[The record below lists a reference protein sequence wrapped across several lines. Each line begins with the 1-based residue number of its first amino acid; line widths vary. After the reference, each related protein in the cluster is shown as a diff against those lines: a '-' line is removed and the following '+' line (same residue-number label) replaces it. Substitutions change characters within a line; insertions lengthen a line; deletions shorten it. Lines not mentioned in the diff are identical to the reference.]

1 MNGHLRRC
9 RFGIPP
15 HVRNST
21 LRGDSSLRLA
31 SDAFL
36 NRLPLP
42 GAGHTFVSLGL
53 VCLLA
58 AAVAPAAHAQQVPKT
73 QLTIKHS
80 YFTDDQS
87 LFYTESAG
95 NTTPQ
100 TLITIKEGVTE
111 RVEVNAHYGV
121 DAVSSAT
128 WRVDGV
134 TGATPPTRQE
144 YRHEGGL
151 GATYTLGVNKLGL
164 SGGVSRERNYVSNF
178 ATVSV
183 QQEFF
188 DRNTTLGLAYTI
200 NRDEIDTLKLAD
212 TRPFP
217 QDISLD
223 AVTFTAAQ
231 VLSPKMVAQGNV
243 FWARQQGYLAH
254 PENIVVNA
262 DGSFAEEVHPGERQ
276 RAAVVGRLIRYFE
289 TRSSL
294 HTDYRYYRDT
304 WGISSHTAGAEWYQ
318 RLGAHWIGRVGY
330 RAYDQS
336 GADFFDERPSPGAVF
351 KTIDGKLGSF
361 SSALYGVK
369 ISTTRWQLPWFDR
382 TEVDA
387 KIDRYAQSRGLSAII
402 VEVGLNTRF

>member
-1 MNGHLRRC
+1 
-9 RFGIPP
+9 
-15 HVRNST
+15 V
-21 LRGDSSLRLA
+21 
-31 SDAFL
+31 
-36 NRLPLP
+36 
-42 GAGHTFVSLGL
+42 
-53 VCLLA
+53 
-58 AAVAPAAHAQQVPKT
+58 
-73 QLTIKHS
+73 TIKH
-80 YFTDDQS
+80 
-87 LFYTESAG
+87 G
-95 NTTPQ
+95 
-100 TLITIKEGVTE
+100 ITE

-134 TGATPPTRQE
+134 TGATPATRQE

-164 SGGVSRERNYVSNF
+164 SGGVSRERNYDSDF
-178 ATVSV
+178 ATVSL
-183 QQEFF
+183 QREFF

-200 NRDEIDTLKLAD
+200 NRDSINTLKLAD

-231 VLSPKMVAQGNV
+231 VLSPKMVAQTNV

-318 RLGAHWIGRVGY
+318 RLGEHWIGRLGY

-336 GADFFDERPSPGAVF
+336 GADFFDERPAPGAAF
-351 KTIDGKLGSF
+351 KTIDGKLRPL

-382 TEVDA
+382 MEVDA

>member
-1 MNGHLRRC
+1 LR
-9 RFGIPP
+9 P
-15 HVRNST
+15 
-21 LRGDSSLRLA
+21 LA
-31 SDAFL
+31 
-36 NRLPLP
+36 
-42 GAGHTFVSLGL
+42 SLGL
-53 VCLLA
+53 ACLLA

-80 YFTDDQS
+80 YFADDQS

-100 TLITIKEGVTE
+100 TLITIKHGVTE

-134 TGATPPTRQE
+134 TGATPRTRQE

-151 GATYTLGVNKLGL
+151 GASYTLGVNKF
-164 SGGVSRERNYVSNF
+164 SVNGGVSREHNYDSNF
-178 ATVSV
+178 ATLSV
-183 QQEFF
+183 QREFF

-200 NRDEIDTLKLAD
+200 NRDSIDTLKIAD

-217 QDISLD
+217 RDVSLD

-231 VLSPKMVAQGNV
+231 VLSPKLVAQTNV

-262 DGSFAEEVHPGERQ
+262 DGSFAEEVHPSERQ

-318 RLGAHWIGRVGY
+318 YFGPYWIGRIGY
-330 RAYDQS
+330 RLYDQS
-336 GADFFDERPSPGAVF
+336 AADFWDERPDPGAPF
-351 KTIDGKLGSF
+351 KTIDGKLRPFTSN
-361 SSALYGVK
+361 LYGLKVT
-369 ISTTRWQLPWFDR
+369 TTRWHIPWFDR
-382 TEVDA
+382 TEFDA
-387 KIDRYAQSRGLSAII
+387 KVDRYTQSGGLKAVV
-402 VEVGLNTRF
+402 VEVGMRAAF